1 MHSIEKYSIIR
12 LSIGF
17 KSAANHM
24 VIMNFHDFL
33 NDWFWFVC
41 QLVWCLFLI
50 LYFKILIYIR
60 FPPKKVPNPY
70 PEDYPPKEKMLGI
83 VIWQL
88 FWEI

>member
-17 KSAANHM
+17 KSAAHHL

-33 NDWFWFVC
+33 NEKKYVLFDWFWFVC

-50 LYFKILIYIR
+50 LYFKILIYIID
-60 FPPKKVPNPY
+60 FPQKGAENY
-70 PEDYPPKEKMLGI
+70 PELG
-83 VIWQL
+83 L
-88 FWEI
+88 ST